1 MPARYI
7 PRSMKLSIIITDY
20 GDWRLEIT
28 PKSVSILMLFAA
40 FYNVLIVQLAFM
52 LRHAFAC
59 VEQ

>member
-52 LRHAFAC
+52 LRHAC
-59 VEQ
+59 IRMR